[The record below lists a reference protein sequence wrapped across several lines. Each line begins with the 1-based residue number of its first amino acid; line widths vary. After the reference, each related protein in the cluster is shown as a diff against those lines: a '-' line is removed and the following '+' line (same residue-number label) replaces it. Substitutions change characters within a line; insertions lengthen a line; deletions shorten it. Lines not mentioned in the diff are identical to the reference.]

1 MRNFKMKKQPFMKMQ
16 LQMFAEKTKIADVI
30 VPEVFNQYVIERTA
44 ELSALYQSGIV
55 VKDPELDK
63 LATAGGALINMP
75 FWQDLNG
82 DDEVLSDTDPLTT
95 DKITAGKDV
104 AALLMRGKAW
114 KSNDLAKALSGD
126 DPMRAI
132 GDLVAAY
139 WARRQQKTLLSV
151 LKGVFAAKSTK
162 MDTNSLDIS
171 TLTGNEAAF
180 TGETFL
186 DASYLLGDSE
196 EKLTAIGVHSQT
208 YANLRKQN
216 LIEFSLDSE
225 NKPIPTY
232 MGKRVI
238 VDDGMP
244 VENGVYT
251 SYIFGAGAI
260 GLGNGAAPV
269 PTETDRDSLAG
280 DDILIN
286 RQHFLLHP
294 RGVKFTNT
302 QVSGSS
308 PSNDELAAAK
318 NWERVYESKNVR
330 IVQFKHK
337 LWTPQTTVQGGTEG

>member
-1 MRNFKMKKQPFMKMQ
+1 MKKTLLKMN
-16 LQMFAEKTKIADVI
+16 LQHFAAKTKIEDVI
-30 VPEVFNQYVIERTA
+30 VPEVFNRYVIERTA
-44 ELSALYQSGIV
+44 ELSALFQSGIV
-55 VKDPELDK
+55 IKDPELDA
-63 LATAGGALINMP
+63 LATAGGKLINMP
-75 FWQDLNG
+75 FWQDLTG
-82 DDEVLSDTDPLTT
+82 DDEVLSDTDPLDT
-95 DKITAGKDV
+95 DKIVASQDV

-114 KSNDLAKALSGD
+114 KANDLAKALSGD

-139 WARRQQKTLLSV
+139 WARRQQVTLLSV
-151 LKGVFAAKSTK
+151 LKGIYGAAGTK
-162 MDTNSLDIS
+162 MAGNALDIS

-186 DASYLLGDSE
+186 DASYKLGDAE
-196 EKLTAIGVHSQT
+196 EKLTAIGVHSSV
-208 YANLRKQN
+208 YSNLRKQN

-244 VENGVYT
+244 VDGDVFT
-251 SYIFGAGAI
+251 SYIFGQGAI

-269 PTETDRDSLAG
+269 PTETDRDALAG

-286 RQHFLLHP
+286 RQHFILHP
-294 RGVKFTNT
+294 RGVKFKNSS
-302 QVSGSS
+302 VSGSS
-308 PSNDELAAAK
+308 PSNTELATGA
-318 NWERVYESKNVR
+318 NWERVYEPKNVR

-337 LWTPQTTVQGGTEG
+337 LWTPATTVTGGTGGTGE